1 MEAVADWFDAHTIS
15 MFNGLAVGMLLFL
28 MAAGLSLIFGLVGV
42 FNLAHGA
49 IFFLGGYL
57 AFQVAGGGRL
67 FWAALILALAVGAVL
82 GGLLFLSVQP
92 IRGRGHL
99 SEALLTFGFGFMLQ
113 DAIAWIW
120 GRDYESIPAPDFLKG
135 SVTLFGERYPTYRLG
150 LVAAGLAVAA
160 ILYVVI
166 ERTQIGAIVRAAL
179 VDRPMVA
186 ALGINVN
193 VVLAS
198 MFVIGTA
205 LAAFGG
211 VIAGP
216 FLGLRP
222 GLDVQVLILT
232 LIVVVIGGLGSLK
245 GAFVGAIVVGEV
257 QTLGVALLPELAS
270 FMLFGIMAL
279 VLLVRPE
286 GLFGDVTAR

>member
-1 MEAVADWFDAHTIS
+1 MEAVATWFDAHLIS
-15 MFNGLAVGMLLFL
+15 LFNGLAVGMLLFL
-28 MAAGLSLIFGLVGV
+28 MAAGLSLIFGLMGV

-57 AFQVAGGGRL
+57 AFQVAGGGDF
-67 FWAALILALAVGAVL
+67 FWGALLIAIAVGAVL
-82 GGLLFLSVQP
+82 GGFLFLSVQP

-99 SEALLTFGFGFMLQ
+99 HEALLTFGFGFMLQ
-113 DAIAWIW
+113 DIIAWIW
-120 GRDYESIPAPDFLKG
+120 GRNFESVAPPGFLQG
-135 SVTLFGERYPTYRLG
+135 SVTVFGDRYPAYRLG
-150 LVAAGLAVAA
+150 LVVVGLLVAA
-160 ILYVVI
+160 LLYIVI
-166 ERTQIGAIVRAAL
+166 ERTQVGAIVRAAL
-179 VDRPMVA
+179 VDRAMVA

-193 VVLAS
+193 VILAS

-257 QTLGVALLPELAS
+257 QTLGVALLPEVAS
-270 FMLFGIMAL
+270 FMLFGMMAL

-286 GLFGDVTAR
+286 GLFGNVGSR